1 MPESKSNS
9 FSRICYLLVIL
20 LIPAIFIL
28 HISESALTSING
40 YYATSTLDV
49 EKFKI
54 VFDACIKE
62 TTTYYGLYVIMII
75 VNFIISRFRKNILLL
90 IITSIEILGVVL
102 FTYPFEIWQQ
112 TALLIVPAFAN
123 IFLYLE
129 NS

>member
-20 LIPAIFIL
+20 LIPVIFIL

-40 YYATSTLDV
+40 FYATSTLDV

-54 VFDACIKE
+54 VFDSCIKE

-90 IITSIEILGVVL
+90 IITIIEILGVVL

>member
-75 VNFIISRFRKNILLL
+75 INFIISRFRKNILLL
-90 IITSIEILGVVL
+90 IITIIEIAGVLL
-102 FTYPFEIWQQ
+102 FTYPFTIWQQ
-112 TALLIVPAFAN
+112 TAILIVPAFAN

>member
-90 IITSIEILGVVL
+90 IITIIEILGVVL

>member
-1 MPESKSNS
+1 MAESKSNS
-9 FSRICYLLVIL
+9 FSRICYLLVVL

-28 HISESALTSING
+28 HISEYALTSING
-40 YYATSTLDV
+40 YFATSTLDV

-75 VNFIISRFRKNILLL
+75 VNFVISRFRKNILLL
-90 IITSIEILGVVL
+90 IITIIEILGVVL

-129 NS
+129 NN